1 MATQKSKKAQLIQ
14 WDFSKVVIYRRVS
27 TREQG
32 DSQLGLEA
40 QLSQCQKACE
50 SLGLTIVGDFVE
62 VVSGK
67 VDPRKRPQLSSA
79 IEQCQLEGARLMVA
93 KLDRFSR
100 EVFHV
105 TGYCDKYFFA
115 ERTPDLICAES
126 PKATMLEI
134 RIRAVVAQEER
145 EMIGK
150 RTKAA
155 LQARKDRG
163 CAPNGEAGRSAHQ
176 QKSATA
182 TEPAMKLAVSLRE
195 LGHGYHTIAKELN
208 QSGHTT
214 SKGGQ
219 WYAANIRQRLQTLG
233 KLTFDNAG

>member
-1 MATQKSKKAQLIQ
+1 MVNAKTIRKTQSIQ
-14 WDFSKVVIYRRVS
+14 WDMTKVVIYRRVS

-40 QLSQCQKACE
+40 QLNQCRTACD
-50 SLGLTIVGDFVE
+50 GLTIVGDFVE

-67 VDPRKRPQLSSA
+67 ADPRERPELMAA
-79 IEQCQLEGARLMVA
+79 IALCQKEGARLMVA

-100 EVFHV
+100 EVYHV
-105 TGYCDKYFFA
+105 TGYCDRYFFA

-150 RTKAA
+150 RTRAA
-155 LQARKDRG
+155 LAARKERG
-163 CAPNGEAGRSAHQ
+163 DAPNGEAGRAAHL
-176 QKSATA
+176 QKAYQA
-182 TEPAMKLAVSLRE
+182 TESALQLARSMRE
-195 LGHGYHTIAKELN
+195 LGHGYHTISKALN
-208 QSGHTT
+208 EAGHTT
-214 SKGGQ
+214 SKDGK
-219 WYAANIRQRLQTLG
+219 WYPANIRQRLLQVATV
-233 KLTFDNAG
+233 DAS

>member
-1 MATQKSKKAQLIQ
+1 MASAKTSKKVQLIQ
-14 WDFSKVVIYRRVS
+14 WDLTKVVIYRRVS

-40 QLSQCQKACE
+40 QLNQCRTVCE
-50 SLGLTIVGDFVE
+50 STGLTISGDFVE

-67 VDPRKRPQLSSA
+67 IDPRQRPELMKA
-79 IEQCQLEGARLMVA
+79 IALCQKEGARLMVA

-105 TGYCDKYFFA
+105 TGYCDRYFFA
-115 ERTPDLICAES
+115 DRTPDLICAES

-150 RTKAA
+150 RTRAA
-155 LQARKDRG
+155 LAARKERG
-163 CAPNGEAGRSAHQ
+163 DAPNGEAGRESHSRKVQA
-176 QKSATA
+176 A
-182 TEPAMKLAVSLRE
+182 TEGAITLASEMRSQ
-195 LGHGYHTIAKELN
+195 GHGYHTIAKSLN
-208 QSGHTT
+208 EAGHTT
-214 SKGGQ
+214 SKGGK
-219 WYAANIRQRLQTLG
+219 WYAATIRQRLMQVARV
-233 KLTFDNAG
+233 NER

>member
-1 MATQKSKKAQLIQ
+1 MASTKTAKKTQSIQ
-14 WDFSKVVIYRRVS
+14 WDMTKVVIYRRVS

-40 QLSQCQKACE
+40 QLSQCRTACE
-50 SLGLTIVGDFVE
+50 SIGLTIVGDFVE

-67 VDPRKRPQLSSA
+67 ADPRERPELMAA
-79 IEQCQLEGARLMVA
+79 IALCQKEGARLMVA

-100 EVFHV
+100 EVYHV
-105 TGYCDKYFFA
+105 TGYCDRYFFA

-150 RTKAA
+150 RTRAA
-155 LQARKDRG
+155 LAARKERG
-163 CAPNGEAGRSAHQ
+163 DAPNGEAGRAAHL
-176 QKSATA
+176 QKTYQA
-182 TEPAMKLAVSLRE
+182 TESAMQLARSLRK
-195 LGHGYHTIAKELN
+195 LGHGYHTIAKALN
-208 QSGHTT
+208 EAGHTT

-219 WYAANIRQRLQTLG
+219 WYAANIRQRLMQLHMV
-233 KLTFDNAG
+233 DAS

>member
-1 MATQKSKKAQLIQ
+1 MVSAKTSKKTQSIQ
-14 WDFSKVVIYRRVS
+14 WDVTKVVTYRRVS

-40 QLSQCQKACE
+40 QLSQCQKVCD
-50 SLGLTIVGDFVE
+50 STGLTIVGDFVE

-67 VDPRKRPQLSSA
+67 VDPRERHELMAA
-79 IEQCQLEGARLMVA
+79 IEQCQSEGARLMVA

-100 EVFHV
+100 EVYHV
-105 TGYCDKYFFA
+105 TGYCDRYFFA

-145 EMIGK
+145 EMISK

-155 LQARKDRG
+155 LAARKERG
-163 CAPNGEAGRSAHQ
+163 DSPNGEAGRASHLQ
-176 QKSATA
+176 RTYEA
-182 TEPAMKLAVSLRE
+182 TEASMKIALWMKES
-195 LGHGYHTIAKELN
+195 GHGYHTIAKALN
-208 QSGHTT
+208 EAGHAT
-214 SKGGQ
+214 SKGGK
-219 WYAANIRQRLQTLG
+219 WYAANVRQRLLTLT
-233 KLTFDNAG
+233 KVDAG